1 MAIFDVVIA
10 SRYRKDASVI
20 GIPKYRMF
28 LSFGARVCYSI
39 FWNYKG
45 VRDYTCLYRAYS
57 YNILKKSFPKSKK
70 DLLKEKGFLAST
82 ELLRVV
88 FKSGAVFSEL
98 PIIINYSNKFQ
109 ASSMKIF
116 KTILSTLRVLIIKN

>member
-1 MAIFDVVIA
+1 MIA
-10 SRYRKDASVI
+10 SRYIKGASVL

-28 LSFGARVCYSI
+28 LSFGARICYSI

-57 YNILKKSFPKSKK
+57 YNILKKSFPILNEN
-70 DLLKEKGFLAST
+70 LLKEKGFLAST
-82 ELLRVV
+82 ELLRVT
-88 FKSGAVFSEL
+88 FKSGAIFSEL
-98 PIIINYSNKFQ
+98 PIIINYSNKLQ
-109 ASSMKIF
+109 VSSMKIF